1 MTAAHYSRLW
11 LAVGLVL
18 VFYSLNSWI
27 AGQGGKPIFNIE
39 LVDDRPVA
47 SALIA
52 LPICAVLLT
61 LLCRIG
67 VRFAKASPRARVWH
81 QRMPLVGLEGVRTG
95 SPEGRLYQG
104 FFLLVFVGL
113 PTAALVY
120 FADRVR
126 KAKVFDTENGC
137 AEMAP
142 LDPVPLGTML
152 SWPYWD
158 DRYRLGRDMQDAV
171 TWFPVLEPIVLG
183 ILLALALWNV
193 ARLLYVL
200 FAPPRHVPRG
210 R

>member
-52 LPICAVLLT
+52 LPICTLLLT

-67 VRFAKASPRARVWH
+67 VCFAKASPRARSWH
-81 QRMPLVGLEGVRTG
+81 ERMPLVGLDGVRTG

-104 FFLLVFVGL
+104 FFLLIFVGL
-113 PTAALVY
+113 PSAALVY

-126 KAKVFDTENGC
+126 KAKVFDTLNGC
-137 AEMAP
+137 DDMTPFDA
-142 LDPVPLGTML
+142 VPLSMIL
-152 SWPYWD
+152 SRPYWD
-158 DRYRLGRDMQDAV
+158 DRFRLGRSLEDAV
-171 TWFPVLEPIVLG
+171 TWFPILEPIVLA
-183 ILLALALWNV
+183 ILVALALVNV
-193 ARLLYVL
+193 VRLLYVL
-200 FAPPRHVPRG
+200 FAEPRHVPRG
-210 R
+210 K